1 MAPAARLLFV
11 AVWLRVRSVR
21 GTYGAALR
29 ITLRNTASAYG
40 YTLATATTIHVLTDV
55 GGKADTQELFLF
67 AVGGVVA
74 FVLLEAILFSLRAP
88 TPTPQQPLE
97 HAVPFAGALHAAS
110 VCLALGVA
118 IVIAHAVRSPLAW
131 FLAQLAT
138 TAIYMLV
145 VAVEITVAAAIQRR
159 ASHRQGSAG

>member
-1 MAPAARLLFV
+1 M
-11 AVWLRVRSVR
+11 RSVR

-55 GGKADTQELFLF
+55 GGKADTEELFLF

-74 FVLLEAILFSLRAP
+74 FVVLEAILFGLKAP
-88 TPTPQQPLE
+88 KPQQPLE

>member
-1 MAPAARLLFV
+1 M
-11 AVWLRVRSVR
+11 RSVR
-21 GTYGAALR
+21 GSYGAALR

-55 GGKADTQELFLF
+55 GGKADTEELFLF

-74 FVLLEAILFSLRAP
+74 FVVLEAILFGLKAP
-88 TPTPQQPLE
+88 APQQPLE

-118 IVIAHAVRSPLAW
+118 IVIAHVVRSPLAW

-159 ASHRQGSAG
+159 ARQGSAG

>member
-1 MAPAARLLFV
+1 M
-11 AVWLRVRSVR
+11 RSVR

-55 GGKADTQELFLF
+55 GGKATTQELFLF

-74 FVLLEAILFSLRAP
+74 FVLLEAILFGLKTAA
-88 TPTPQQPLE
+88 PQQPLE

-118 IVIAHAVRSPLAW
+118 IVIAHAVRSPVAW

-145 VAVEITVAAAIQRR
+145 VAVEITAAAAIQRR
-159 ASHRQGSAG
+159 NSARRGGAG